1 MLMLQER
8 HERMTL
14 HPRNLA
20 ILATLALAGCG
31 AMPSLSLPDV
41 KARNDYKDKPVSL
54 IIAHLGN
61 PDYQQTISGQKFYMW
76 RIGVPPYNCL
86 IAAGVAAD
94 IVVSYNATG
103 DTPTCS
109 PYLPPAEPVQAQ

>member
-1 MLMLQER
+1 MLIWQGRREPMAF
-8 HERMTL
+8 

-20 ILATLALAGCG
+20 ILAALALAGCG
-31 AMPSLSLPDV
+31 GMPNISLPDV
-41 KARNDYKDKPVSL
+41 KARNDYKDKPVSV

-61 PDYQQTISGQKFYMW
+61 PDYQETVSGQKFYMW

-86 IAAGVAAD
+86 IAAGIAAD